1 MKSIF
6 AHIYSVS
13 AIYRL
18 NEACDL
24 MRREVLYT
32 VHIEFYIPVKLVR
45 LFKMFLKEILSY
57 V

>member
-1 MKSIF
+1 
-6 AHIYSVS
+6 
-13 AIYRL
+13 
-18 NEACDL
+18 

-32 VHIEFYIPVKLVR
+32 VHIEFDIPVKLVR